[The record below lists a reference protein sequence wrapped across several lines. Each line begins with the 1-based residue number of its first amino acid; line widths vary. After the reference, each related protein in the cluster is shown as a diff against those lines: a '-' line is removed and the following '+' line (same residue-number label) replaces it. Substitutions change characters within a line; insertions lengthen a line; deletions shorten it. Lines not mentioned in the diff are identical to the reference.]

1 MPSRRQILAWPL
13 LLLPASCAFLKTVPP
28 DRIFALTPLPP
39 APLAPSNNPKI
50 AVAAPTSLRVLD
62 SARIVNR
69 SSELEFQYYSG
80 AAWADLAPTM
90 LQSLMISSLRNRLQ
104 AKVTSDEFNS
114 TGTPLT
120 SDLQD
125 FQIEPGNLTHITLVT
140 SFAGQTKTF
149 ESRQNA
155 LSDRMTDLVAA
166 FDQGF
171 HDVMGQMAEWIASA
185 PAVTAE

>member
-1 MPSRRQILAWPL
+1 MPSRRQLFAWPL
-13 LLLPASCAFLKTVPP
+13 LLLPTSCALLKTVPP
-28 DRIFALTPLPP
+28 DRIFALTPLLPG
-39 APLAPSNNPKI
+39 PLAAVKNPKI

-80 AAWADLAPTM
+80 TVWADLAPAM

-104 AKVTSDEFNS
+104 AQVTSDEFNS

-125 FQIEPGNLTHITLVT
+125 FQIEPGNLTHITLVA

-149 ESRQNA
+149 ESRQTA
-155 LSDRMTDLVAA
+155 SSDRMADLVAA

-171 HDVMGQMAEWIASA
+171 HDVMTQMVEWVADAPPQPAE
-185 PAVTAE
+185 